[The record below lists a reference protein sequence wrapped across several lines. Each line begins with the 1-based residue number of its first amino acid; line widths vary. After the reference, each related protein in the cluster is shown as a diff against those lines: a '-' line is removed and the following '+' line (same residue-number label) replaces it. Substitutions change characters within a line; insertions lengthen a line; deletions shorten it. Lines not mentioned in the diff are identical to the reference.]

1 MKRTLL
7 IVEDDH
13 AVRDSMRMVL
23 EIYGYKVEVFGTG
36 EDFMAR
42 AVLSADCCVI
52 LDVNLPGASGLGVLE
67 QLRSRGCLVPAV
79 VMSARGTIETR
90 ATAKRLN
97 ALAFFDK
104 PVNVDCLIDAINTV
118 EH

>member
-1 MKRTLL
+1 
-7 IVEDDH
+7 
-13 AVRDSMRMVL
+13 
-23 EIYGYKVEVFGTG
+23 
-36 EDFMAR
+36 MAR